1 MEKKAEFTK
10 EELQNCEGLEYLTW
24 DQFDSPDTPG
34 SGYRF
39 MERKPV
45 IILDQIT
52 KKTRRYYDIERAY
65 CSKTYADKLGLV
77 SNNSHRVGKAIQI
90 RILNPKKRMQLIA
103 LLCNFGVTRIA
114 VNRESVY
121 FDTDDLKE
129 DAFYLW

>member
-1 MEKKAEFTK
+1 MEKNIKFTK

-52 KKTRRYYDIERAY
+52 KKTRREYHIERGY
-65 CSKTYADKLGLV
+65 CSKTYADKIGLV

-103 LLCNFGVTRIA
+103 YLCNFGVTRIA
-114 VNRESVY
+114 VSRESVY
-121 FDTDDLKE
+121 FDTDDLK
-129 DAFYLW
+129 DPAFYLW